1 MRTGCVENAKIIL
14 LAGWVLVISWLLLPS
29 NTWAQSGQTQAEI
42 TFGYRN
48 NGKEIPDRTLKLL
61 VKDGLVAFVS
71 SRSDQ
76 SERQFLNFN
85 SRETLQLLKTD
96 AGIFVQRTPFSELE
110 PVEIL
115 EVTDTILGYPCQKA
129 KLSIRSNRIEVWFT
143 QSLDIKASPRLNVGP
158 DLGLVLKIVQNGSFE
173 VFAQEI
179 DFREISDAELD
190 FEITHAEEV
199 SAAMYRRKQIDGRFK
214 MIPIFEHEQVNFE
227 QHIPNPEPGLE
238 NKVYHY
244 STGSVVLKK
253 VGLPQLKA
261 GDRVFAE
268 LSSWSNGD
276 AYDRTGSVFVV
287 PVDQD
292 TSFLDAFEKG
302 IQELPVYSDAQG
314 KKYQGVVAT
323 SAYAPPLEWMRFFTT
338 FGVRQFNEEVQIAGY
353 DWADSVIY
361 RQDIS
366 ELMTAADT
374 HVWVGVFIG
383 NYDKGGHILS
393 LNLKYYPAF
402 EAAGERLNWAK
413 PIFNTLNVMEM
424 SGQEYAIMFH
434 DDSLRVT
441 VNVPEGIENLR
452 LRYTATG
459 HGGWGGG
466 DEFNQK
472 LNEIFVDGKRVYA
485 FIPWRTDC
493 ATYRLNNPS
502 SGNFGNGLSSSDL
515 SRSNWCPGTLT
526 VPVDIP
532 LRDLSPGPHTF
543 TIAIPIG
550 QPEGSSFSAW
560 NVSGILIGE
569 KSL

>member
-1 MRTGCVENAKIIL
+1 MRIGCVKNIKIARFAAWML
-14 LAGWVLVISWLLLPS
+14 LVSCLLFS
-29 NTWAQSGQTQAEI
+29 STTWAQSSQTQTEI
-42 TFGYRN
+42 TYGYRN
-48 NGKEIPDRTLKLL
+48 NGTEIPDRTLNLL
-61 VKDGLVAFVS
+61 VKEGLVAFVS
-71 SRSDQ
+71 SRPDQ
-76 SERQFLNFN
+76 SERQFLDYN

-96 AGIFVQRTPFSELE
+96 AGVFVQRTPFAELE
-110 PVEIL
+110 PAEML
-115 EVTDTILGYPCQKA
+115 EETDTILGYPCQKA

-173 VFAQEI
+173 VFAKEI

-190 FEITHAEEV
+190 FEVTHAEEV
-199 SAAMYRRKQIDGRFK
+199 NAAMYRRKQIDGRFK
-214 MIPIFEHEQVNFE
+214 VIPIFEQEQVNFE
-227 QHIPNPEPGLE
+227 QNIPNPESGLE

-253 VGLPQLKA
+253 VSLPQLKA

-287 PVDQD
+287 PTDQEI
-292 TSFLDAFEKG
+292 SFLDAFEKG
-302 IQELPVYSDAQG
+302 IQELPIYTDAQG
-314 KKYQGVVAT
+314 EIYQGVVAT
-323 SAYAPPLEWMRFFTT
+323 EAYTPPLEWMRFFTP

-366 ELMTAADT
+366 ELMTTADT

-402 EAAGERLNWAK
+402 EAADERLNWAK

-424 SGQEYAIMFH
+424 SGQEYATMFH
-434 DDSLRVT
+434 DDSLSVT
-441 VNVPEGIENLR
+441 VEVPEGIQNLR

-493 ATYRLNNPS
+493 ATYRLNNPA

-532 LRDLSPGPHTF
+532 LPDLSPGPHTF